1 MRSEEFLCPN
11 CGAVLKKSAAVRVLG
26 KDPKLCDTLP
36 STVKCPGCGGL
47 IATRS
52 MMKGFFDVKKPQPV
66 KQALRVGIFI
76 FGILLVAAVAG
87 RMAVLF
93 LGVLRLAV
101 FVLAAAAVGLLLIKL
116 FRRKPGSR
124 T

>member
-1 MRSEEFLCPN
+1 MTSEEFLCPN
-11 CGAVLKKSAAVRVLG
+11 CRAVLKKSAAAQVLG
-26 KDPKLCDTLP
+26 KDPKVCDTLP
-36 STVKCPGCGGL
+36 STVKCPNCGGL

-52 MMKGFFDVKKPQPV
+52 MMKGFFDLKKPQPAKRV
-66 KQALRVGIFI
+66 LRLALFV

-101 FVLAAAAVGLLLIKL
+101 FVLAAVAVVMLLVRLL
-116 FRRKPGSR
+116 RRRPD
-124 T
+124 